1 MAKPV
6 AILDYSVDGLSG
18 NLIRSW
24 LKVPSIVVRVTDGDD
39 FPGVSPEEFKAV
51 IHSGSSHSI
60 VDDTSFT
67 PGAVRFVRE
76 ASRTGVPQ
84 MGICYGH
91 QLLARATVGLRAVEK
106 CSSIEIGW
114 RTVSFLPSWPVD
126 GLSGEK
132 VIWSSHYDCV
142 TQLPPG
148 SVVTAT
154 NSHTEIQAFV
164 NMDMKLFGTQFH
176 PEFDRD
182 HGNDSF
188 TKDAELFRKNHID
201 LEAVLAFAPDFHT
214 GEVVFQHFFDTFRR
228 EK

>member
-6 AILDYSVDGLSG
+6 AVVDYSVDGLSG
-18 NLIRSW
+18 SLIRSW
-24 LKVPSIVVRVTDGDD
+24 LKVPSVVVRVSDGED
-39 FPGVSPEEFKAV
+39 FPGVSPNGFKAV

-60 VDDTSFT
+60 LDDTSFM
-67 PGAVRFVRE
+67 PGAINFVKNASE
-76 ASRTGVPQ
+76 AGTPQ

-91 QLLARATVGLRAVEK
+91 QLLARATVGLCAVEK

-114 RTVSFLPSWPVD
+114 HTISFLPQWPVD

-132 VIWSSHYDCV
+132 IVWSSHYDCV
-142 TQLPPG
+142 TELPSG

-164 NMDMKLFGTQFH
+164 NMEMKLFGTQFH
-176 PEFDRD
+176 PEFDRN
-182 HGNDSF
+182 HGNSSF

-201 LEAVLAFAPDFHT
+201 LEAVLASAPDFHT
-214 GEVVFQHFFDTFRR
+214 GEIVFKHFFDAFRQ
-228 EK
+228 E